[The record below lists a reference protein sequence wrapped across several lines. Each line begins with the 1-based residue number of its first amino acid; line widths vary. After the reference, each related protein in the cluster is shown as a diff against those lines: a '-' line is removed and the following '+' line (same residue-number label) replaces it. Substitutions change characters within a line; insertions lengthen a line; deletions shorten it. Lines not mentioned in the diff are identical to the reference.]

1 MKVIIEE
8 TIQAYTNDRAILG
21 NTKQDNNILLIF
33 LTNKERLILTWEYAL
48 MRKKM

>member
-33 LTNKERLILTWEYAL
+33 LTNKEILTWEYAL